1 MNVEDHISWA
11 EVVSS
16 NFRKEKRI
24 PIEREEAV
32 SLGMVG
38 LMEAVRD
45 YKEEEGKFR
54 SFAWMR
60 IRGKLKDWV
69 RISVNRRR
77 RAPMVSLEDFPIERF
92 PSVNDAEKKVIDK
105 DLVEKLLEFPTV
117 RQVQLIR
124 LYYLEGHLM
133 KDIAE
138 SLGVTESDVC
148 FLIRKG
154 MRKARR
160 IKLFQ

>member
-1 MNVEDHISWA
+1 MEVEDHISWA
-11 EVVSS
+11 EVVAS

-38 LMEAVRD
+38 LMKAARNYRKD
-45 YKEEEGKFR
+45 KGKFR
-54 SFAWMR
+54 SLAWVK
-60 IRGKLKDWV
+60 IRGELKDWV
-69 RISVNRRR
+69 KMSVRRNNFV
-77 RAPMVSLEDFPIERF
+77 PMVSLENLPIERLL
-92 PSVNDAEKKVIDK
+92 SVNGTEKKVVDK
-105 DLVEKLLEFPTV
+105 DLVEKAFGFVTA
-117 RQVQLIR
+117 RQEQLIR
-124 LYYLEGHLM
+124 LYYLEGYLM

-138 SLGVTESDVC
+138 SLGVTESNVS

-154 MRKARR
+154 MRKMRR